1 MTMPEQSIVRRQPTG
16 ELIPQARPGSPEQ
29 LTEEQFQAVGR
40 VTVMTIVE
48 TSTLYGQVEKL
59 MGQVHHS
66 DELQRRF
73 LSRTANALHNNDVA
87 FDAIQRRAIAEI
99 IANKPPEVV
108 TRIIE
113 VRQKGILPRL
123 LGR

>member
-1 MTMPEQSIVRRQPTG
+1 MPQGS
-16 ELIPQARPGSPEQ
+16 PGSIEQ
-29 LTEEQFQAVGR
+29 LTEEQFRAIAR

-48 TSTLYGQVEKL
+48 TSTLYGHVEKL

-73 LSRTANALHNNDVA
+73 MSRTANAMHNYDVA
-87 FDAIQRRAIAEI
+87 VDAIQRRAIGEI
-99 IANKPPEVV
+99 IANKPPAVV

-113 VRQKGILPRL
+113 VPQKGVLPKL
-123 LGR
+123 FGR

>member
-1 MTMPEQSIVRRQPTG
+1 MMPDQSLNRRQVTG
-16 ELIPQARPGSPEQ
+16 DLIPQASPGSIEQ
-29 LTEEQFQAVGR
+29 LTEKQFRAVGR

-73 LSRTANALHNNDVA
+73 LSRTANAIHNY
-87 FDAIQRRAIAEI
+87 DAAVDGIQRKAIAEI
-99 IANKPPEVV
+99 IANRPPEVV

-113 VRQKGILPRL
+113 VPQKGILPRL

>member
-1 MTMPEQSIVRRQPTG
+1 MANQSVVHSQSTGDLMPQGS
-16 ELIPQARPGSPEQ
+16 PGSIEQ
-29 LTEEQFQAVGR
+29 LTEEQFRAIAR

-48 TSTLYGQVEKL
+48 TSTLYGHVEKL

-73 LSRTANALHNNDVA
+73 MSRTANAMHNYDVA
-87 FDAIQRRAIAEI
+87 VDAIQRRAIGEI
-99 IANKPPEVV
+99 IANKPPAVV

-113 VRQKGILPRL
+113 VPQKGVLPKL
-123 LGR
+123 FGR

>member
-1 MTMPEQSIVRRQPTG
+1 MPDQLRNRSHSTG
-16 ELIPQARPGSPEQ
+16 DLIPQTSPGSIEQ
-29 LTEEQFQAVGR
+29 LTEEQFRAAGR

-59 MGQVHHS
+59 MGQVHLS

-73 LSRTANALHNNDVA
+73 LSRTANALHNYDVEV
-87 FDAIQRRAIAEI
+87 DTIQRKAIAEI

-113 VRQKGILPRL
+113 MPKKGILPRL
-123 LGR
+123 LGK

>member
-1 MTMPEQSIVRRQPTG
+1 MPDQSRNHSQSTG
-16 ELIPQARPGSPEQ
+16 DLMPQRIPGSIEQ
-29 LTEEQFQAVGR
+29 LTEEQFRAIGR

-59 MGQVHHS
+59 MPQVNHS

-73 LSRTANALHNNDVA
+73 LSRTANALHTYDVA
-87 FDAIQRRAIAEI
+87 VDAVQRKAIGEI
-99 IANKPPEVV
+99 IANRPPDVV

-113 VRQKGILPRL
+113 VPPKGILPRL
-123 LGR
+123 FRK

>member
-1 MTMPEQSIVRRQPTG
+1 MPNQPLNRRQVTG
-16 ELIPQARPGSPEQ
+16 DLMPQANPGSIEQ
-29 LTEEQFQAVGR
+29 LTEEQFQAAGR

-59 MGQVHHS
+59 MGQVHLS
-66 DELQRRF
+66 DEFQRRF
-73 LSRTANALHNNDVA
+73 LSRVTNAIHNNDVA
-87 FDAIQRRAIAEI
+87 FDAIQRKAIAEI

-113 VRQKGILPRL
+113 MPRKGILPRL
-123 LGR
+123 LGK

>member
-1 MTMPEQSIVRRQPTG
+1 MPNQPLNRRQSTG
-16 ELIPQARPGSPEQ
+16 DLMPQANPGSIEQ
-29 LTEEQFQAVGR
+29 LTEEQFQAAGR

-59 MGQVHHS
+59 MGQVHLS

-73 LSRTANALHNNDVA
+73 LSRTANALHNYDAAV
-87 FDAIQRRAIAEI
+87 DAIQRKAIAEI

-113 VRQKGILPRL
+113 VQKKGILPRL
-123 LGR
+123 LGK

>member
-1 MTMPEQSIVRRQPTG
+1 MRDQSLARRQPTG
-16 ELIPQARPGSPEQ
+16 DLVPQGSPGSLEQ
-29 LTEEQFQAVGR
+29 LTEEQFRAVGR

-48 TSTLYGQVEKL
+48 TSTLYGHVEKL

-73 LSRTANALHNNDVA
+73 LSRTANAIHNYDAAV
-87 FDAIQRRAIAEI
+87 DAIQRRAIAEI

-113 VRQKGILPRL
+113 VPKKDVLPRL
-123 LGR
+123 FGK